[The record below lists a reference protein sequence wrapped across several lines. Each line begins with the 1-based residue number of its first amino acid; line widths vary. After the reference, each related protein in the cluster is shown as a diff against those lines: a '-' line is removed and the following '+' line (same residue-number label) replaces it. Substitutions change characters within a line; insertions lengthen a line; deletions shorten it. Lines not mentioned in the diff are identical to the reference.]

1 MKIYPLLLL
10 LGCDT
15 DDLRYPDAPVIDL
28 VYNDETPSDFYA
40 GILAIENLP
49 YSIVLNWQVTVRGY
63 PLSAG
68 SDRFVGTADR
78 EWSMGI
84 GKRYLELSMPKVL
97 TDYTAN
103 EWLHLGIPAGEQ
115 PDTPLAIATSVTLD
129 LRPYDGEGGPFNVG
143 TGTLTLESTRMPE
156 AAQWWAGGERPKF
169 K

>member
-49 YSIVLNWQVTVRGY
+49 YSIVLNWQVAVRGY
-63 PLSAG
+63 LLSAG
-68 SDRFVGTADR
+68 SDPFVGKTDDT
-78 EWSMGI
+78 WSMGTR
-84 GKRYLELSMPKVL
+84 KRYLELSMPKVL
-97 TDYTAN
+97 TEYTAN
-103 EWLHLGIPAGEQ
+103 SWLSLGIPAG
-115 PDTPLAIATSVTLD
+115 DKNNTPLAIATSVTLVLHPFD
-129 LRPYDGEGGPFNVG
+129 SEGGPFNVG